1 MLAIHSFF
9 KNTTDIRSDIE
20 LTAKQA
26 NLSCKFLKK
35 HKFTTIL
42 YTDRSCID
50 SFKYIPYDDIIILDI
65 SSIRSNIPQDF
76 WSASKLISCS
86 VTNEPYIHVDVDLFL
101 IENCLAEYE
110 DEDFFVFHNESW
122 IKDKSYN
129 EQLFKI
135 NQYFNYIDNNSLVYN
150 NAIFGGKQYNII
162 NQQINTLIDS
172 IIINNTIIDEILFSK
187 KPRKENDGAKSVFVE
202 QYLFNNLVKEEL
214 KMSTIPLVLKESI
227 DHENSRKIYALMKQ
241 YQIIHLWV
249 HKNAINNVIGLHEL
263 MDMLEKKYF

>member
-20 LTAKQA
+20 ITAKQA

-42 YTDRSCID
+42 YTDKSCID

-65 SSIRSNIPQDF
+65 SSIQPNIPQDF

-101 IENCLAEYE
+101 IENCLEEYG
-110 DEDFFVFHNESW
+110 DKDFFVFHNESW
-122 IKDKSYN
+122 IKEKLYN
-129 EQLFKI
+129 EHLNKI
-135 NQYFNYIDNNSLVYN
+135 NQYFNYIDNNSLAYN

-172 IIINNTIIDEILFSK
+172 IIINNTIIDEILFAK
-187 KPRKENDGAKSVFVE
+187 KPRKENDGAKSVFIE
-202 QYLFNNLVKEEL
+202 QYLFNNLMKEAL
-214 KMSTIPLVLKESI
+214 QTSVIPLILKESI
-227 DHENSRKIYALMKQ
+227 SCKNSKEIYAIMKQ
-241 YQIIHLWV
+241 YKIIHLWIQ
-249 HKNAINNVIGLHEL
+249 KYAINHVIGLNEFL
-263 MDMLEKKYF
+263 DMLEKKYF